1 MKILANDGIS
11 SSGRKK
17 LEEAGYEVI
26 LTKVAQEQL
35 ANYIQKKEIS
45 ILLVRSATKVKKEI
59 LGACP
64 GLQLIGRAGVGL
76 DNIDTAYA
84 AQKKIK
90 VINTPSASSRSVA
103 ELVFAHLFTG
113 VRHLQKANR
122 EMPLEGEFNFKYL
135 KKAFAGRELF
145 GRTLGIIGFGNIGR
159 EVAKLALGIGM
170 KVMVNDLSLLSK
182 AGETLPISLLFS
194 DGQSLTMQ
202 IALKSKE
209 ELLQQAD
216 FITIHVP
223 RQKEYVI
230 GAPELEL
237 MKKTAG
243 LINTARGGVVD
254 EEALD
259 KALTEHRIAFAAL
272 DVFKEEPHPPVK
284 LLMNPN
290 ISFSPHIGGA
300 TEEAQERIGL
310 ELAQQII
317 ATFGKQN

>member
-11 SSGRKK
+11 ASGIQK
-17 LEEAGYEVI
+17 LEEAGYQVI

-35 ANYIQKKEIS
+35 ANYIQEKEIS
-45 ILLVRSATKVKKEI
+45 ILLVRSATKVKKDI
-59 LGACP
+59 LEACP
-64 GLQLIGRAGVGL
+64 GLRLIGRAGVGL

-103 ELVFAHLFTG
+103 ELVLAHLFTG

-122 EMPLEGEFNFKYL
+122 EMPLEGESHFKQL
-135 KKAFAGRELF
+135 KKAFVGRELY
-145 GRTLGIIGFGNIGR
+145 GKTLGIIGFGNIGR

-170 KVMVNDLSLLSK
+170 NVIANDLSLLDK
-182 AGETLPISLLFS
+182 AEETLPIALAFP
-194 DGQSLTMQ
+194 DGQHLTLQ
-202 IALKSKE
+202 ITLTSKE
-209 ELLQQAD
+209 DLLQQAD
-216 FITIHVP
+216 FISIHVP
-223 RQKEYVI
+223 SQKDYVI
-230 GAPELEL
+230 GAPEFEL

-259 KALTEHRIAFAAL
+259 KALRAHKLAFAAL
-272 DVFKEEPHPPVK
+272 DVFKEEPHPPIK
-284 LLMNPN
+284 LLMNPD
-290 ISFSPHIGGA
+290 ISLSPHIGGA

-317 ATFGKQN
+317 ATFGNQN